1 MLRHI
6 PHPGDVQ
13 KAQLP
18 SAPSCRKSASYCRA
32 FLISTK
38 TGIMKAAVALSLVS
52 GALAMPAPVPAPER
66 IPLSKGN
73 MITRANG
80 EVNVAGFLA
89 SLNHTLHKYNQK
101 PLPYYAPVA
110 EKQAEMAATRK
121 AKRQANLAL
130 TDQSQLGSEDVAYYG
145 AITIGSGDDAAQ
157 QFNVIFDT
165 GSADLWVPGPKCTRL
180 KGCVHSTK
188 YDQGGED
195 LGTTTSIQYGSGATE
210 GENYVDD
217 VTIAGLTSEKQ
228 TLISVTT
235 ASGFTEIDAD
245 GLVGMAFSSIA
256 QDNGTTLFENLV
268 AQGSVSADEFG
279 FYLGR
284 VVDGS
289 DVDSELTLGG
299 RDSTKYTGD
308 FVTVPVS
315 DQTYWQVALDGVKIN
330 GETVADTA
338 GQAAI
343 DTGTTIFL
351 APTAAAKAVFSSI
364 TGSFGLTLEGQKI
377 YLYPCNTAAKKIPS
391 ITFAGQDFAI
401 NPLDFKL
408 GSLSLDDVE
417 DLVLG
422 NVTLATQVRELIT
435 PEAGGYCI
443 AGFSGGDLT
452 GLDDFYIVGDTFIK
466 NWYSVFSYS
475 ASDGAPAVLFAP
487 NVGQS

>member
-1 MLRHI
+1 
-6 PHPGDVQ
+6 
-13 KAQLP
+13 
-18 SAPSCRKSASYCRA
+18 
-32 FLISTK
+32 
-38 TGIMKAAVALSLVS
+38 MKYAAILSLIL
-52 GALAMPAPVPAPER
+52 GALAMPAPSPAPEK
-66 IPLSKGN
+66 ISFSKGN
-73 MITRANG
+73 MITRENG
-80 EVNVAGFLA
+80 DVNVAGFLA
-89 SLNHTLHKYNQK
+89 SLNQTLHKYNQK

-110 EKQAEMAATRK
+110 QQQAEMLAS
-121 AKRQANLAL
+121 AKEKRANLPL
-130 TDQSQLGSEDVAYYG
+130 TDQTQLGSEDVAYYG
-145 AITIGSGDDAAQ
+145 AITIGSGTSAQ
-157 QFNVIFDT
+157 KFNVIFDT
-165 GSADLWVPGPKCTRL
+165 GSADVWVPGPKCTRL

-188 YDQGGED
+188 YDQGGTD

-210 GENYVDD
+210 GENYVDE
-217 VTIAGLTSEKQ
+217 VTIAGLTATNQ

-235 ASGFTEIDAD
+235 ASGFTQIDAD
-245 GLVGMAFSSIA
+245 GLVGMAFSTIA

-268 AQGSVSADEFG
+268 DQGTVTTDEFG

-284 VVDGS
+284 VS
-289 DVDSELTLGG
+289 DKTSGDSELTLGG
-299 RDSTKYTGD
+299 RDSSKYTGD

-315 DQTYWQVALDGVKIN
+315 DQTYWQVALDGVKVGGIA
-330 GETVADTA
+330 VAGTA

-351 APTAAAKAVFSSI
+351 APTAAAKAVFAKI

-377 YLYPCNTAAKKIPS
+377 YLYPCNTADANIPS

-408 GSLSLDDVE
+408 GSLNLKDVN

-422 NVTLATQVRELIT
+422 NATLAAEVKAQMSSL
-435 PEAGGYCI
+435 AGGYCI

-466 NWYSVFSYS
+466 NWYSVFSFS
-475 ASDGAPAVLFAP
+475 ASGGSPAVLFAP